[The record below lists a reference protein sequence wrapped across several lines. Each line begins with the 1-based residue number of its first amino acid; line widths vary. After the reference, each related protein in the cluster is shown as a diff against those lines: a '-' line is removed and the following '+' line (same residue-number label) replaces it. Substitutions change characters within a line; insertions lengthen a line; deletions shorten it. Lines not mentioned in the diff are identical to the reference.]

1 MIDLRSDTVTQPTDA
16 MRKAMAR
23 AEVGDDVYGEDPTVN
38 RLQDMAAALLGKR
51 AALFVPS
58 GTMGNQLAIRREQVA
73 HRAVRA
79 RRRRRPRGRPAAL
92 GRRRSRHHDG

>member
-16 MRKAMAR
+16 MRKRWR

-51 AALFVPS
+51 AALLCLRL
-58 GTMGNQLAIRREQVA
+58 MGNQLAIRAHPTGAGSHRRE
-73 HRAVRA
+73 
-79 RRRRRPRGRPAAL
+79 
-92 GRRRSRHHDG
+92 